1 MKEARRKEQNRSRRI
16 LATIILV
23 ILAGFFLVN
32 LIKRDTVFSSAEDR
46 ALMQRPKF
54 TWQGYAN
61 GTFEEQFENYET
73 DQFVGRSAFRE
84 VDVAF
89 SRVGGAREKNGVILG
104 RKHQLMEDIASPNR
118 VTLSEEIDGINN
130 YALNHPDVSTHI
142 MLVPDAAETLSGQLP
157 MFTTVS
163 DQSKLFLSVS
173 AQLDESIIW
182 MDAES
187 ALKNNTDEK
196 LYYQTDSLW
205 TTEGA
210 YRVFLN
216 TASDLNISNP
226 SEVIY
231 DSYCA
236 SCTFRGSL
244 ARTSGFMPA
253 KKEEIDIYLPEEKTS
268 YLVTYVEEGETVASA
283 YSSEAL
289 DTDDQYDVFLGG
301 DYSLIQIDTGADSG
315 RTLLVIK
322 DSFANCY
329 IPFLI
334 PYFSRIIVA
343 DPAYYDGSIDNLTS
357 AYGVTDT
364 LFLYGGNSFFTD
376 EYLGGF
382 LSTSV
387 SAD

>member
-16 LATIILV
+16 LSTIIIV

-32 LIKRDTVFSSAEDR
+32 LVKRDTVFSSAEDR

-54 TWQGYAN
+54 TWQSFSN
-61 GTFEEQFENYET
+61 GTFAEQFENYET
-73 DQFVGRSAFRE
+73 DQFVARSAFRQ

-104 RKHQLMEDIASPNR
+104 KKHQLMEDIASPNR

-130 YALNHPDVSTHI
+130 YALNYPDVSTHI
-142 MLVPDAAETLSGQLP
+142 MLVPDAAEILSRRLP
-157 MFTTVS
+157 MFSTVT

-187 ALKNNTDEK
+187 ALKNSTDEK
-196 LYYQTDSLW
+196 IYYQTDSLW

-210 YRVFLN
+210 YQVFLY
-216 TASDLNISNP
+216 TASDLQITNAY
-226 SEVIY
+226 EVTY

-253 KKEEIDIYLPEEKTS
+253 KNEEIDIYLPEEKTS
-268 YLVTYVEEGETVASA
+268 YLVTYTEEEETVASL

-289 DTDDQYDVFLGG
+289 DTYDQYDVFLGG
-301 DYSLIQIDTGADSG
+301 DHALIEIDTGAENN
-315 RTLLVIK
+315 RTLLVVK

-343 DPAYYDGSIDNLTS
+343 DPAYYDGSIDDLTS
-357 AYGVTDT
+357 IYSVTDT

-376 EYLGGF
+376 DNLGGF
-382 LSTSV
+382 LTSDV